1 MSVLAIVLPVFLVIV
16 LGVVLTRTR
25 FIGAELIGELNRL
38 TYFVGLPAYLFSSIS
53 EAKVGGGRA
62 MTKPFHRDDLV
73 RNVRAALGLGA

>member
-53 EAKVGGGRA
+53 EATGTFYLASAVA
-62 MTKPFHRDDLV
+62 LPLV
-73 RNVRAALGLGA
+73 YIGYRF